1 MNDERNAAS
10 GSSARMASIMVRKRS
25 PLPHR
30 FMRRS
35 SRASA
40 CCSERSKYGT
50 TVGSSSMV
58 ATSGSRTS
66 LG

>member
-10 GSSARMASIMVRKRS
+10 GSRARMSAISSANRS

-30 FMRRS
+30 FMRAS
-35 SRASA
+35 SGRSA
-40 CCSERSKYGT
+40 CWSDRSKYGT
-50 TVGSSSMV
+50 TVGSSSIV
-58 ATSGSRTS
+58 ATSGSCTS